1 MRKTVCNEIV
11 TCDRCGRN
19 LEYVDTPFLR
29 GYGSLDIKVVIFKTD
44 DTTTFSDGITDKY
57 DDLCVECARE
67 LQLLLEEFMKR
78 KKKT

>member
-1 MRKTVCNEIV
+1 MKKTVCKDIV
-11 TCDRCGRN
+11 SCDRCGRVLDEVN
-19 LEYVDTPFLR
+19 TPFLR
-29 GYGSLDIKVVIFKTD
+29 GYGSLDVKVVIFKAD
-44 DTTTFSDGITDKY
+44 DTTTFSDGIIDKY